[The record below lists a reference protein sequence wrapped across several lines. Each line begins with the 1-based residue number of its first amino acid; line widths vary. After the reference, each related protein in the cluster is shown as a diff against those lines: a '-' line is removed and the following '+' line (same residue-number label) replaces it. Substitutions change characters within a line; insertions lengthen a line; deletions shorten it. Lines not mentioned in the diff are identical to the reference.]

1 MSRGEARNKLL
12 LSFHLHLQHLLLL
25 LLLSLLLLQQSS
37 LSSIVTADG
46 WLLLLLLQWLFLD
59 GLLLQFEQLLQ
70 PIAQLPSWLLAW
82 LLLEECVLI
91 I

>member
-25 LLLSLLLLQQSS
+25 SLLLLQQSS

-46 WLLLLLLQWLFLD
+46 WPLLLLLQWLFLD